1 MQNHIDMILVTG
13 VLMLLSGSCSKS
25 VHPAVNAGPGDTTEM
40 VTPPNDPAFAA
51 TIGFFG
57 NDFSAKTFSAPASTV
72 SAKPSLAPDAV
83 VTVDMS
89 QVSTK
94 ISKYLFGNNTNMWT
108 GQMTTQA
115 PLIGYLKDLSPNVL
129 RGPGGSA
136 SDVYFWNAPFR
147 TLPADVKATLYDG
160 TGNPVHTDSTN
171 YWFGMQT
178 PAWSLSID
186 DYYQALQMTQ
196 TSSGLITVNYAY
208 ARYGTGATPVAT
220 AAHLAADWVRYDNG
234 KTKFWEVGNE
244 CYGNWEA
251 CYKIDVTKNQDGQ
264 PAIVSG
270 DLYGRHFR
278 VFSDSM
284 KAAAKEI
291 GKTIYIGAV
300 IMDAAPQSWQ
310 DTTSKNWNK
319 GVFSEAG
326 VTADYFI
333 VHDYFTAYNA
343 NSTVTDIFNSAAVVP
358 AGVMTYVKSQFAQ
371 YGIGDKPVAMTEWNI
386 QAVGSK
392 QNTSNVAGLHAVL
405 TMGALIKN
413 NYGQASRWDLANGYA
428 NGDDQGLFNIGDE
441 TGVPKWNP
449 RPVFYYMY
457 YLQKCLGDRLVG
469 TSVSLDTNVVSFAS
483 SFSSGESGVVVV
495 NKSNASKTV
504 QVRISNFIP
513 GKNYYWY
520 TLAGGSSGDFDG
532 TVSVNGI
539 PSTNATGGP
548 LNYNTIKANSAG
560 QQGGIAVTV
569 PGRAAVFIVAE
580 HG

>member
-13 VLMLLSGSCSKS
+13 VLVLLSGSCSKS
-25 VHPAVNAGPGDTTEM
+25 VHPAVNAGPGDTTVM

-57 NDFSAKTFSAPASTV
+57 NDFSAKAFSAPASTV

-326 VTADYFI
+326 ATADYLI
-333 VHDYFTAYNA
+333 VHDYFTAYNS

-358 AGVMTYVKSQFAQ
+358 AGVMMYVKSQFAQ

>member
-1 MQNHIDMILVTG
+1 MQNPVR
-13 VLMLLSGSCSKS
+13 MLFIGGFIVWMLGACSKS
-25 VHPAVNAGPGDTTEM
+25 AHPAVIPGPGDTA
-40 VTPPNDPAFAA
+40 VNVIPPNDPPFAG

-57 NDFSAKTFSAPASTV
+57 NDFTPKTFSPPAASVTV
-72 SAKPSLAPDAV
+72 KSNLSPDAI

-108 GQMTTQA
+108 GQMTTQT

-147 TLPADVKATLYDG
+147 SLPADVKATLYDG
-160 TGNPVHTDSTN
+160 TGKPVHTDSTN

-178 PAWSLSID
+178 PTWSLSID
-186 DYYQALQMTQ
+186 DYYQTLQVTQ
-196 TSSGLITVNYAY
+196 TATGLLTVNYAY
-208 ARYGTGATPVAT
+208 ARYGTGPSPVAN
-220 AAHLAADWVRYDNG
+220 AAHLAANWVRYDNG

-251 CYKIDVTKNQDGQ
+251 CYKIDVTQNQDGQ
-264 PAIVSG
+264 PAIISG
-270 DLYGRHFR
+270 DLYGRHFN
-278 VFSDSM
+278 VFADSM

-310 DTTSKNWNK
+310 DTTSKNWNQ
-319 GVFSEAG
+319 GVFTEAG
-326 VTADYFI
+326 AKADFFI

-343 NSTVTDIFNSAAVVP
+343 NSTVTDILNSTAVVP
-358 AGVMTYVKSQFAQ
+358 AGVMNYVKSQFTQ
-371 YGIGDKPVAMTEWNI
+371 YGTGIKPVAMTEWNI

-405 TMGALIKN
+405 TMGAFIKN
-413 NYGQASRWDLANGYA
+413 NFGQASRWDLANGYA

-441 TGVPKWNP
+441 AGVPKWNP

-457 YLQKCLGDRLVG
+457 YLQRCLGDRLVG
-469 TSVSLDTNVVSFAS
+469 TSVSGDSNVLAYAS
-483 SFSSGESGVVVV
+483 SFSSKESGIVLV
-495 NKSNASKTV
+495 NKSTVAKTV
-504 QVRISNFIP
+504 QVKISNFLP

-520 TLAGGSSGDFDG
+520 SLAGGSGGDFDG
-532 TVSVNGI
+532 SVSVNGVA
-539 PSTNATGGP
+539 PTFPTGGP
-548 LNYNTIKANSAG
+548 INYAGIKANSAG
-560 QQGGIAVTV
+560 QSGGIVLTV
-569 PGRAAVFIVAE
+569 PARGGVFLVAE